1 MLNLQDS
8 KLILLKDTKALI
20 VGASRGLGKTILETF
35 KDRGAS
41 VVGSSSSGKNN
52 TLKSDV
58 QEKAS
63 AKTSVRDARVLM
75 DGLNTLVYSAG
86 IYGPIGK
93 VEDINWDE
101 WMNTISVNLYGAV
114 NMCRHALPTFI
125 AQKKGKIIILSGGGA
140 TKPMPNF
147 SAYAASKAAVV
158 RFAETLAEEVKEHN
172 IQVNCVSPGSL
183 NTDFMET
190 AIAAG
195 PESAGQEF
203 YNRMVKQKQE
213 GGDSIQNAADLVA
226 YLASEESNHISGKLI
241 SAVWDD
247 WRNLKDIKPDMYTLR
262 RIDKD
267 SML

>member
-1 MLNLQDS
+1 
-8 KLILLKDTKALI
+8 
-20 VGASRGLGKTILETF
+20 
-35 KDRGAS
+35 
-41 VVGSSSSGKNN
+41 
-52 TLKSDV
+52 
-58 QEKAS
+58 
-63 AKTSVRDARVLM
+63 
-75 DGLNTLVYSAG
+75 
-86 IYGPIGK
+86 
-93 VEDINWDE
+93 
-101 WMNTISVNLYGAV
+101 
-114 NMCRHALPTFI
+114 
-125 AQKKGKIIILSGGGA
+125 
-140 TKPMPNF
+140 
-147 SAYAASKAAVV
+147 
-158 RFAETLAEEVKEHN
+158 
-172 IQVNCVSPGSL
+172 
-183 NTDFMET
+183 MET